1 MKPMASSFEVG
12 AVWRVVGNGIMSLDL
27 SSCPGRFTLP
37 GRFRNALHYLLFQMQ
52 REIVRLVLAKY
63 FPFSEKQ
70 FKTAFAFV
78 PLLDHNPLAIGS
90 RFDGDRGQI
99 DREANAVNISHSAR
113 IVGENREIHSVR
125 RSRICSLSDP

>member
-1 MKPMASSFEVG
+1 MAAVVVIMDQDFVDTFSPRADWRLCQKVLSLATEVRYRQVGGGDSFTKSLPHRVVGSQAGTLKPMASSFEVG

-63 FPFSEKQ
+63 L
-70 FKTAFAFV
+70 
-78 PLLDHNPLAIGS
+78 PLL
-90 RFDGDRGQI
+90 
-99 DREANAVNISHSAR
+99 
-113 IVGENREIHSVR
+113 
-125 RSRICSLSDP
+125 